1 MVEPKNN
8 WISENSFSGYLKIFK
23 PVFSLRALFDKAV
36 YALRALFHK
45 TIYALQTLYTMLRVF
60 IYYLMYNFVKLS

>member
-36 YALRALFHK
+36 YAL
-45 TIYALQTLYTMLRVF
+45 QTLYTMLRVF